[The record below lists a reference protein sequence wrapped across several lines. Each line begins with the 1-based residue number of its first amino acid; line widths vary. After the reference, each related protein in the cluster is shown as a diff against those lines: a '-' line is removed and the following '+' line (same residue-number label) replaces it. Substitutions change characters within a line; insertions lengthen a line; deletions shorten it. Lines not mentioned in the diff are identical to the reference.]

1 MRRADRLFQI
11 VQLLRG
17 GRRQT
22 ARLLAERLE
31 VSERTIYRDIA
42 DLQGSGVPVEGEAGY
57 GYVMDDGY
65 DLPPLMFSKSEI
77 AALVA
82 GARLIRAWGGIEMAR
97 GAEEALVK
105 IDAVLDDEAKARAR
119 SVSVQSFDRYID
131 DDVRVNLDVIDGA
144 VDRVEKLSFDYADK
158 DGARTRRTIRPLVLN
173 FWGRVW
179 TCVGWCELREDFRM
193 FRVDRMTAMVC
204 GPTYRPEKGQSLRD
218 FLRSIDAR
226 DGADLVGMRGPWAGR
241 GGPR

>member
-82 GARLIRAWGGIEMAR
+82 GARLIRAWGGIEMAH
-97 GAEEALVK
+97 GAEEALIK
-105 IDAVLDDEAKARAR
+105 IEAVLDDEAKARAR
-119 SVSVQSFDRYID
+119 SVSVQSFDWYIPD
-131 DDVRVNLDVIDGA
+131 EVRVNLDVIDGA

-158 DGARTRRTIRPLVLN
+158 EGVRTRRTIRPLVLN

-179 TCVGWCELREDFRM
+179 TCVGWCELRQDFRM
-193 FRVDRMTAMVC
+193 FRVDRMTAMVA
-204 GPTYRPEKGQSLRD
+204 GPIYKPKSGQSLRD
-218 FLRSIDAR
+218 FYRAMEVH
-226 DGADLVGMRGPWAGR
+226 GHGDLSGVR
-241 GGPR
+241 GGWSR